1 MSQIYL
7 RRNTPESRT
16 GYLEDEDD
24 LMNIDDDEDRVFI
37 VENNKIADFVP
48 TPWIT
53 VEPKYWINV
62 KIETLMNNYDDLL
75 SCLINNKDDA

>member
-7 RRNTPESRT
+7 QRNNPESRT

-48 TPWIT
+48 TP
-53 VEPKYWINV
+53 
-62 KIETLMNNYDDLL
+62 
-75 SCLINNKDDA
+75 